1 MVRKTLITL
10 GLLACVSVVHV
21 ESANAMPA
29 MAKAALKYY
38 DQFENGCSVDW
49 DSRLAKAGRYYVY
62 KQNGK
67 EGLLDSQGRKLVDAV
82 YSEIIDIDKDVVIVR
97 KGSKYGLVRTDGL
110 EIVLPT
116 YDDIS
121 YDLESKFFKAKK
133 GKNYTYLDHSGMA
146 MAGVRSSQRE
156 LKVLGVPQKAPKG
169 LSYSLAN
176 GGKVTVNGKKYAVT
190 NYAGAKVKTYKGDF
204 FNANYKGGFLIGDKN
219 EFSFYD
225 ANMQPLNTIK
235 AETIQELPNGVFE
248 ITRTVHGISVVGVA
262 KTVLSFGL
270 DSYGGIADRWFNPG
284 KKHNRREKVKFG
296 YVDHLGNE
304 FVPTKFDYLGNFYMG
319 KAVVMDN
326 DRFGYAEEN
335 GSYSVPV
342 EFEDVSVPG
351 LYDRATVI
359 VEKDGKYGHYAMGN
373 GLLTY
378 GYEEA
383 RNFVNGLAPVKQS
396 NGKWGYVDK
405 AGREVITAKYDQA
418 TSFYDSY
425 AVVKDTGVYSII
437 DRTGM
442 LVTKLVEAKEV
453 SSFMGGS
460 ALVKQA
466 DGYYLVDSQGNKL
479 NALPYENLKLFHP
492 LENIRGKW

>member
-1 MVRKTLITL
+1 MFKKTLIVL
-10 GLLACVSVVHV
+10 SVLACLNVMNMENAS
-21 ESANAMPA
+21 AMPA

-62 KQNGK
+62 KQSGK

-121 YDLESKFFKAKK
+121 YDLESRTFKAKK
-133 GKNYTYLDHSGMA
+133 GKNYTYLDHSGRA

-169 LSYSLAN
+169 LTYSLAN
-176 GGKVTVNGKKYAVT
+176 GGKVTVNGSKYVVT
-190 NYAGAKVKTYKGDF
+190 DYAGAKVKTYKGNF

-219 EFSFYD
+219 EYNFYD
-225 ANMQPLNTIK
+225 ANMQPLTTVK

-270 DSYGGIADRWFNPG
+270 DNYGGIADRWFNPG

-304 FVPTKFDYLGNFYMG
+304 FVPTKFDYLGSFYMG

-335 GSYSVPV
+335 GNYPVPV
-342 EFEDVSVPG
+342 EFDDVSVPG
-351 LYDRATVI
+351 LYDRNSVV
-359 VEKDGKYGHYAMGN
+359 VEKDGKYGHYAMHK

-405 AGREVITAKYDQA
+405 AGREVIAAQYSLA
-418 TSFYDSY
+418 TPFYDSF
-425 AVVKDTGVYSII
+425 AVVKDNGVYCLINRSGTI
-437 DRTGM
+437 M
-442 LVTKLVEAKEV
+442 AVLLEAKEA

-466 DGYYLVDSQGNKL
+466 DGYYLVDGQGNKL
-479 NALPYENLKLFHP
+479 HAVAYENLKLFHP